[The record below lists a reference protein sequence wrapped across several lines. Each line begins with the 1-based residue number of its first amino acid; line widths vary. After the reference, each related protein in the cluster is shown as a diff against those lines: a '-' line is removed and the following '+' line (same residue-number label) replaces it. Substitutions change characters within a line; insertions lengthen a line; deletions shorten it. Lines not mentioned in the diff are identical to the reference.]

1 MRQLNDLK
9 LVCQEQHNQITV
21 YLNDID
27 TFSRKA
33 SEYERE
39 YNKEKAKNQE
49 ITKKV
54 SSMTS

>member
-21 YLNDID
+21 YLNDIN

-33 SEYERE
+33 GEYERE

-54 SSMTS
+54 SSMNS